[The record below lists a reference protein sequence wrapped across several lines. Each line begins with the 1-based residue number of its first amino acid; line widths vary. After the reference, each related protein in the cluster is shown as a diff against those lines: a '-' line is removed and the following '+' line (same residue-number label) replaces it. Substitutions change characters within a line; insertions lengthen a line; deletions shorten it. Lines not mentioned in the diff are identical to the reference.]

1 MTALLKKSDCE
12 NPQKLHEHFVN
23 VAKVS
28 ANGDKIQVG
37 RQEAEYKRRLV
48 YGLKAHWEA
57 HLPYQF
63 GMKGRF
69 YPLGFAKEDQQGV
82 IEYLAEKE
90 TARVLEERAQHQKK
104 SSLAPR
110 PYV

>member
-1 MTALLKKSDCE
+1 MAELLKKSDCE
-12 NPQKLHEHFVN
+12 NPQELREHFVS
-23 VAKVS
+23 VAKVN
-28 ANGDKIQVG
+28 AKGDKIQVG

-69 YPLGFAKEDQQGV
+69 CPLDFAKEDRQGV

-90 TARVLEERAQHQKK
+90 TARVLEKKAQRQKK
-104 SSLAPR
+104 SSSALR
-110 PYV
+110 PHS